1 MKVGDLV
8 KMVPAVTNYDSYGLG
23 IVVKVGTVFD
33 RSFVKWF
40 SMPYVIDSYPHT
52 WLKVVSE
59 SR

>member
-8 KMVPAVTNYDSYGLG
+8 KMVPAVTNYESYGIG
-23 IVVKVGTVFD
+23 IVVKVGTEFD
-33 RSFVKWF
+33 RSHVKWS

-52 WLKVVSE
+52 WLELINE

>member
-8 KMVPAVTNYDSYGLG
+8 KMVPAVTNYDSYGIG

-33 RSFVKWF
+33 RSFIKWS

-52 WLKVVSE
+52 WLELINE